1 MPTTTEY
8 KIMREAYEKE
18 LDRLWQ
24 RSIFLAT
31 FMTLA
36 WGGYSAFIV
45 NFLKEKITQMQIYTT
60 SLLWGCALL
69 L

>member
-36 WGGYSAFIV
+36 WGGYSTFIV
-45 NFLKEKITQMQIYTT
+45 NFLKEKIT
-60 SLLWGCALL
+60 
-69 L
+69 